1 MWTELDDAVARDDR
15 TARNDAATEDDIHG
29 HVRLTDGNWGERGR
43 RRGSGKIDV
52 PRRRH
57 ERYEVGANG
66 RQTGRWVID
75 ERSGAGIG
83 EGGGAADGKH
93 IRRCIDYG
101 WQEIWESH
109 QAMEFSDIAWQ
120 VLSSIGKIGR
130 RNGASILLLKVE
142 KAKRDLRMIY
152 TNVSIPRGRTD
163 ERYRK
168 NTETRYRIDKYPPV
182 RVIGKA
188 GFSEAAR

>member
-83 EGGGAADGKH
+83 EGGGAGDSDTLDTENDGAEGGAKGGEKTYTAV
-93 IRRCIDYG
+93 RASMGDG
-101 WQEIWESH
+101 
-109 QAMEFSDIAWQ
+109 
-120 VLSSIGKIGR
+120 GK
-130 RNGASILLLKVE
+130 
-142 KAKRDLRMIY
+142 
-152 TNVSIPRGRTD
+152 
-163 ERYRK
+163 
-168 NTETRYRIDKYPPV
+168 
-182 RVIGKA
+182 
-188 GFSEAAR
+188 

>member
-130 RNGASILLLKVE
+130 RNGASILFK
-142 KAKRDLRMIY
+142 
-152 TNVSIPRGRTD
+152 GR
-163 ERYRK
+163 K
-168 NTETRYRIDKYPPV
+168 SETRPAHDIYERLDST
-182 RVIGKA
+182 R
-188 GFSEAAR
+188 